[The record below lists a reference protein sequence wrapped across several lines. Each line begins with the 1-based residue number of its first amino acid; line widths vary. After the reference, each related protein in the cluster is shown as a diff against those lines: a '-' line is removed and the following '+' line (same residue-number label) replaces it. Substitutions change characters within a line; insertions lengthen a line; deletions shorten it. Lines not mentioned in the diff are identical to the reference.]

1 MVNEVIK
8 KLSISNKTIV
18 RINNNKIELIEG
30 DLEKKPWIVIDENE
44 NLNILEDANNYM
56 EFHKILNKL
65 TKEVFDLKLEKAILT
80 KTPKDYDD
88 VKAVVIKEMQES
100 GNKDI
105 EKTLD
110 SIQQR
115 HPNLFLNFSFDDI
128 DSLIQGIK

>member
-8 KLSISNKTIV
+8 KLNISNKTIV